1 MTRIT
6 KVQLPKT
13 DKGNDPWD
21 NRNVDGYLEPIP
33 SQSDDIWSQ
42 FEITEDEIERYKKGF
57 WLYENLLW
65 HNHVSLFIAP
75 ANGGKT
81 TVAMHIA
88 EEIAKNG
95 DYDVVY
101 INADVDGA
109 DGIEY
114 LHRAKRAGF
123 RLILPDLANQSA
135 HTAYKILC
143 DLSMSGSDLTKSVFI
158 IDSLKSMAD
167 MINKSSI
174 KPVMQTFRSLAGS
187 GATVL
192 LLGHAN
198 KKPDFNGKWVYEG
211 TNDVRDYVSELYY
224 LYSDQHKNGLTITIQ
239 SDKKRLAKK
248 PELVTFELDLEGQ
261 LTRSDVAV
269 DIKKAKEE
277 RAQLARDKNAIGLI
291 YDALRDGLTKQT
303 DIAKYVSENGV
314 GKVTATNVLKRYANR
329 PVFWTS
335 TKGPNNSC
343 LYKKMATPSENQKT
357 R

>member
-1 MTRIT
+1 MM
-6 KVQLPKT
+6 
-13 DKGNDPWD
+13 G
-21 NRNVDGYLEPIP
+21 
-33 SQSDDIWSQ
+33 QS
-42 FEITEDEIERYKKGF
+42 IE
-57 WLYENLLW
+57 
-65 HNHVSLFIAP
+65 V
-75 ANGGKT
+75 
-81 TVAMHIA
+81 
-88 EEIAKNG
+88 AKNG

-135 HTAYKILC
+135 LTAYKILC

-248 PELVTFELDLEGQ
+248 PELVTFELDLEGR
-261 LTRSDVAV
+261 LTRSDVVV
-269 DIKKAKEE
+269 DIKE
-277 RAQLARDKNAIGLI
+277 RTKGRLQLAKDQEAIDMI
-291 YDALRDGLTKQT
+291 HEALRDGLTKQT

-314 GKVTATNVLKRYANR
+314 GKGAATKVLKRYANQ

-335 TKGPNNSC
+335 TKGPNNSW
-343 LYKKMATPSENQKT
+343 LYEKW
-357 R
+357 